1 MPQCTSI
8 YSAVVPYAVVGLH
21 RRVSAVDVLYACG
34 CIFVVYYL
42 CGVFCEG
49 GGRFSHYLLY
59 YVGAVVCLLL
69 ASSLLLLFCLQL
81 CMFILSVKIG
91 MKFLE

>member
-1 MPQCTSI
+1 MLVGAFLLCII
-8 YSAVVPYAVVGLH
+8 Y
-21 RRVSAVDVLYACG
+21 
-34 CIFVVYYL
+34 VVYFVR
-42 CGVFCEG
+42 GRG